1 MGEEKSGMSLAAFS
15 LGFGCMRAWALMFLA
30 SSGVTQPFS
39 LAVSGSMLAV
49 FIPVLSAA
57 LAVLMGMSL
66 RRPLRLLSR
75 RAVVA
80 GASALAVG
88 TVLLRF
94 AGAAVLPVADGL
106 CALGFG
112 LVLMQWGDVS
122 SRMTEKRLM
131 AALSI
136 GFAMAALLCFFL
148 GFLPT
153 GLADAALV
161 ALGFASGFALL
172 FVKGEE
178 TDGTATAPTGSKGA
192 GPDGGGVLGCP
203 AGLKRR
209 GANALVRLCA
219 AMFIMEL
226 VARSALMLS
235 GEYFAST
242 SSLSSSFELARLVG
256 TVVAAVAFAAVGAW
270 AREPL
275 RVLYRL
281 TPLLLVC
288 SCLFLLFEH
297 WGIPFVTYAIAFS
310 AGAWLEIVF
319 WIFFSHSH
327 RRLDYPA
334 SFVWGA
340 GRVAFWVSTL
350 VGLTFW
356 ACQGELFGGSLVTQ
370 GGVVTT
376 LVIVMALLTM
386 VVYLLVL
393 PEEIVKTIGL
403 FGQED
408 RAPQPPNTVEQ
419 AVEVLAEESG
429 LSKREREVLGLLARG
444 RSTAYIQN
452 QLFISSG
459 TVCSHRDRIY
469 RKLDVHSKQELLDLI
484 DEQLGS

>member
-39 LAVSGSMLAV
+39 LAASGSMLAV
-49 FIPVLSAA
+49 FIPVLTVA
-57 LAVLMGMSL
+57 LAVLMGISL

-75 RAVVA
+75 RAVMV
-80 GASALAVG
+80 GAMVLAAS
-88 TVLLRF
+88 TALLRF
-94 AGAAVLPVADGL
+94 AAAAVLPMADGL

-136 GFAMAALLCFFL
+136 GFAVAALLCFFL
-148 GFLPT
+148 GFLPP
-153 GLADAALV
+153 GLAGAAFV
-161 ALGFASGFALL
+161 ALGFVSGFALL
-172 FVKGEE
+172 FVEGGGAGGKV
-178 TDGTATAPTGSKGA
+178 TAPGAVKDTGSDRSTE
-192 GPDGGGVLGCP
+192 PSCSE
-203 AGLKRR
+203 GLKRR

-256 TVVAAVAFAAVGAW
+256 TAVAAVAFAAAGAW

-340 GRVAFWVSTL
+340 GRIAFWVSTL
-350 VGLTFW
+350 VGLMFW
-356 ACQGELFGGSLVTQ
+356 ACQGELFGGSLVAE

-393 PEEIVKTIGL
+393 PEEIAKTIGL
-403 FGQED
+403 IGQEE
-408 RAPQPPNTVEQ
+408 RGSQLPNTVDR
-419 AVEVLAEESG
+419 AVATLAEEGG

-484 DEQLGS
+484 DEQLGL